1 MDRRTTIKWV
11 LAASAAW
18 PQLTGSVWAQAGSAP
33 PPPAGAA
40 PGTVGIAPGTKGYG
54 TDPNLMET
62 HHPGEFWPL
71 TLSAPERRLTG
82 VLADLIIPA
91 DDHSPGATSVG
102 VVDFIDEWISAPY
115 PSHQR
120 DRAVVLEGFHWL
132 DAESGRRFGKAFAD
146 LAAAQQRA
154 ICDDI
159 CDATRA
165 GPARQDAAHF
175 FAVFRNITAGGFYS
189 SPAGRSDVGYIGNV
203 PRTHFPGP
211 PPELLKKLNLS

>member
-1 MDRRTTIKWV
+1 
-11 LAASAAW
+11 
-18 PQLTGSVWAQAGSAP
+18 
-33 PPPAGAA
+33 
-40 PGTVGIAPGTKGYG
+40 
-54 TDPNLMET
+54 MET

-146 LAAAQQRA
+146 LAAAQQSA